1 MIPDHQ
7 GCNLSI
13 RDRQDCTLWY
23 LTICDFGYLFTQEH
37 IALNLNTIQE
47 TSPGSR
53 SRSPTHLRAS
63 KFEVSFSPHSLLGQT
78 CHITC
83 PSTGL
88 LELASCSWGFK
99 TSHSFTYHNLENHC
113 RRLVTNCWESFRAR
127 HCFTVHLQKHCRR
140 AESESQAACQGPISW
155 GPAQPCWRSTDDSL
169 SLHMEGHSVTV
180 LWREE
185 HSALRHSECPL
196 PPRTWS
202 TLTSDFS
209 APNHWKDIKL
219 LVHVLRIS
227 KNVWIFWGSSAH

>member
-63 KFEVSFSPHSLLGQT
+63 KFEVSSIPHSLLGRT

-88 LELASCSWGFK
+88 LELASCSWGFR
-99 TSHSFTYHNLENHC
+99 TSHSFTYHNLANHC

-140 AESESQAACQGPISW
+140 AESESQAACQGPVSW
-155 GPAQPCWRSTDDSL
+155 GPAPPCWRRTDDSL
-169 SLHMEGHSVTV
+169 SLHMEGHSACMKY
-180 LWREE
+180 
-185 HSALRHSECPL
+185 SAS
-196 PPRTWS
+196 
-202 TLTSDFS
+202 
-209 APNHWKDIKL
+209 
-219 LVHVLRIS
+219 
-227 KNVWIFWGSSAH
+227 

>member
-63 KFEVSFSPHSLLGQT
+63 KFEVSSSPHSLLGRT

-88 LELASCSWGFK
+88 LELASCSWGFR

-140 AESESQAACQGPISW
+140 AESESQAACQGPVSW
-155 GPAQPCWRSTDDSL
+155 GPAPPCWRSTDDSL
-169 SLHMEGHSVTV
+169 SLHMEGHSGV
-180 LWREE
+180 
-185 HSALRHSECPL
+185 
-196 PPRTWS
+196 
-202 TLTSDFS
+202 
-209 APNHWKDIKL
+209 
-219 LVHVLRIS
+219 
-227 KNVWIFWGSSAH
+227 